1 MSNTIKK
8 YTIVILSSIITL
20 TSCTTKSDFS
30 IGNGFIESDASM
42 ILTDTFSVKLSTLIL
57 DSIQTSGKSIA
68 LVGKYSDNNIGVLN
82 SKSYV
87 VISPSIYT
95 LDEET
100 VYDSLVL
107 ILEPSG
113 YYYGDTLENY
123 SIKIH
128 RVTETIEK
136 EKYDGLLSN
145 NSHFEYDT
153 NPIGEKT
160 FKPRPKSGNEIRI
173 PMNDDLGLE
182 LTNKFKSSSNPFSE
196 ESFTYYF
203 KGIQL
208 ETSET
213 TNCILGYTVNDTS
226 LYFRLYCHLE
236 GYDETKYLDMKASST
251 NLQFNQ
257 ITADSTNS
265 VISKLS
271 QETTDSEILNNNAY
285 VQGGT
290 GIVTRIDFPTLKT
303 LLLQNRKFE
312 VIKAELSIQPSA
324 EMDFS
329 YLPSNLYLYL
339 SNKHNDFITQLTD
352 NDGNAVNG
360 SLNKDY
366 IYRENTTYSWDITSY
381 INLIVENPE
390 SEYNGLLLL
399 PENYDKEFNHV
410 VIANQQKSKYR
421 TKLKLLILYY
431 E

>member
-1 MSNTIKK
+1 MKNQLFLIATISIFLLLSCNTSND
-8 YTIVILSSIITL
+8 LE
-20 TSCTTKSDFS
+20 
-30 IGNGFIESDASM
+30 IGNDFIESDAS
-42 ILTDTFSVKLSTLIL
+42 LVLCDTLSVKLSTLIL
-57 DSIQTSGKSIA
+57 DSLETSGKSIA
-68 LVGKYSDNNIGVLN
+68 LVGRYNDDNIGVLN

-87 VISPSIYT
+87 LLNPSIYT

-107 ILEPSG
+107 IVVPSG
-113 YYYGDTLENY
+113 YYYGDTLANY

-128 RVTETIEK
+128 RVTEAIEK
-136 EKYDGLLSN
+136 EKYDGMLSN
-145 NSHFEYDT
+145 NSHFEYAI

-173 PMNDDLGLE
+173 PISNNLGLE
-182 LTNKFKSSSNPFSE
+182 FTNMFKSSSNPFSE

-226 LYFRLYCHLE
+226 LYFRLYYHIE
-236 GYDETKYLDMKASST
+236 GYDEVKYLDMKPAST
-251 NLQFNQ
+251 DLQFNQ

-265 VISKLS
+265 VISQLS
-271 QETTDSEILNNNAY
+271 QKTTNSEVLNNNAY

-290 GIVTRIDFPTLKT
+290 GIVARIDFPTLRL

-312 VIKAELSIQPSA
+312 VIKAELSIQPSD
-324 EMDFS
+324 EMDFN

-339 SNKHNDFITQLTD
+339 SNKHNDFISLLTD
-352 NDGNAVNG
+352 DDGNAVNG
-360 SLNKDY
+360 ALNKDY
-366 IYRENTTYSWDITSY
+366 IYSENTTYTWDITAY
-381 INLIVENPE
+381 INLIVENPN
-390 SEYNGLLLL
+390 SEYNGLLVL

>member
-1 MSNTIKK
+1 MKNQLFLIATISIFLLLSCNTSND
-8 YTIVILSSIITL
+8 LE
-20 TSCTTKSDFS
+20 
-30 IGNGFIESDASM
+30 IGTDFIESDAS
-42 ILTDTFSVKLSTLIL
+42 LVLCDTLSVNLSTLIL
-57 DSIQTSGKSIA
+57 DSLETSGKSIA
-68 LVGKYSDNNIGVLN
+68 LVGRYNDGNIGVLN
-82 SKSYV
+82 SKSY
-87 VISPSIYT
+87 ILLNPSIYT

-107 ILEPSG
+107 IVVPSG
-113 YYYGDTLENY
+113 YYYGDTLADY
-123 SIKIH
+123 SINVH
-128 RVTETIEK
+128 RVTEAIEK
-136 EKYDGLLSN
+136 EKYDGMLSN
-145 NSHFEYDT
+145 NSHFEYDI

-173 PMNDDLGLE
+173 PISNNLGLE
-182 LTNKFKSSSNPFSE
+182 FTNMFKSSSNPFSE

-208 ETSET
+208 ESSET

-226 LYFRLYCHLE
+226 LYFRLYYHIE
-236 GYDETKYLDMKASST
+236 GYDETKYLDMKPSST
-251 NLQFNQ
+251 DLQFNQ

-265 VISKLS
+265 VISQLS
-271 QETTDSEILNNNAY
+271 QKTTNSEVLNNNAY

-290 GIVTRIDFPTLKT
+290 GIVARIDFPTLRL

-312 VIKAELSIQPSA
+312 VIKAELSIQPSD
-324 EMDFS
+324 EMDFN

-339 SNKHNDFITQLTD
+339 SNKHNDFISLLTD
-352 NDGNAVNG
+352 DDGNAVNG

-366 IYRENTTYSWDITSY
+366 IYRENTTYSWDITTY
-381 INLIVENPE
+381 INLIVENPN
-390 SEYNGLLLL
+390 SEYNRLLVL

>member
-1 MSNTIKK
+1 
-8 YTIVILSSIITL
+8 
-20 TSCTTKSDFS
+20 
-30 IGNGFIESDASM
+30 
-42 ILTDTFSVKLSTLIL
+42 
-57 DSIQTSGKSIA
+57 
-68 LVGKYSDNNIGVLN
+68 VLN
-82 SKSYV
+82 SKSY
-87 VISPSIYT
+87 ILLNPSIYT

-107 ILEPSG
+107 IVVPSG
-113 YYYGDTLENY
+113 YYYGDTLADY
-123 SIKIH
+123 SINVH
-128 RVTETIEK
+128 RVTEAIEK
-136 EKYDGLLSN
+136 EKYDGMLSN
-145 NSHFEYDT
+145 NSHFEYDI

-173 PMNDDLGLE
+173 PISNNLGLE
-182 LTNKFKSSSNPFSE
+182 FTNMFKSSSNPFSE

-208 ETSET
+208 ESSET

-226 LYFRLYCHLE
+226 LYFRLYYHIE
-236 GYDETKYLDMKASST
+236 GYDETKYLDMKPSST
-251 NLQFNQ
+251 DLQFNQ

-265 VISKLS
+265 VISQLS
-271 QETTDSEILNNNAY
+271 QKTTNSEVLNNNAY

-290 GIVTRIDFPTLKT
+290 GIVARIDFPTLRL

-312 VIKAELSIQPSA
+312 VIKAELSIQPSD
-324 EMDFS
+324 EMDFN

-339 SNKHNDFITQLTD
+339 SNKHNDFISLLTD
-352 NDGNAVNG
+352 DDGNAVNG

-366 IYRENTTYSWDITSY
+366 IYRENTTYSWDITAY
-381 INLIVENPE
+381 INLIVENPN
-390 SEYNGLLLL
+390 SEYNGLLVL

>member
-1 MSNTIKK
+1 S
-8 YTIVILSSIITL
+8 L
-20 TSCTTKSDFS
+20 
-30 IGNGFIESDASM
+30 E
-42 ILTDTFSVKLSTLIL
+42 
-57 DSIQTSGKSIA
+57 TSGKSIA
-68 LVGKYSDNNIGVLN
+68 LVGRYSDNNIGILN

-87 VISPSIYT
+87 LLNPSIYT
-95 LDEET
+95 LEEET

-107 ILEPSG
+107 IVVPSG
-113 YYYGDTLENY
+113 YYYGDTLANY
-123 SIKIH
+123 SIKVH
-128 RVTETIEK
+128 RVTEAIEK

-226 LYFRLYCHLE
+226 LYFRLYYHLE